1 MTVDFTASFLRDGY
15 VIAHVESMHSL
26 SFIRQVVVDT
36 AHKHMRLTS
45 RAADLLDNVHAFIEA
60 RGHSLNDLRLEVI
73 QSLDRDEMRRAYHN
87 IAASAIDEI
96 VGNELAMQ
104 RRVGLS
110 IQLPDDDSSLL
121 PLHCDTWNG
130 NSPYEV
136 VLWVP
141 LVDCHDTK
149 SMYIIPGIHPPG
161 VLPPEQTF
169 QIYIGRAKFLT
180 VNYGQYL
187 LFTPTLMHG
196 NRVNET
202 KETRWSMNCRFKG
215 LFTPFAEKKLGEFF
229 VPLHIKPATRVG
241 MQYKLPKVKA

>member
-1 MTVDFTASFLRDGY
+1 MRIDFASRFLRDGY
-15 VIAHVESMHSL
+15 VINNVESTVSL
-26 SFIRQVVVDT
+26 RFIRTIIDDAMARQNT
-36 AHKHMRLTS
+36 WL
-45 RAADLLDNVHAFIEA
+45 A
-60 RGHSLNDLRLEVI
+60 RGVDLNDIHDHVTVEGLNAFRLGLI
-73 QSLDRDEMRRAYHN
+73 QALDRDEVRRAYYR

-104 RRVGLS
+104 RRINLS
-110 IQLPDDDSSLL
+110 IQFPDDASSLL

-130 NSPYEV
+130 DSAYEV

-149 SMYIIPGIHPPG
+149 SMYIIPGVHPPG

-169 QIYIGRAKFLT
+169 QIYLARTKFLT
-180 VNYGQYL
+180 VDYGQYL

-215 LFTPFAEKKLGEFF
+215 LFTPFAEKRLGEFF
-229 VPLHIKPATRVG
+229 VPHHIKPATRIG
-241 MQYKLPKVKA
+241 MKYKLPKVKA